1 MQIQTVNSY
10 CAPGVFASQQAANIV
25 FYVAMNVFDIVRKSE
40 LMRFLGS
47 SSG

>member
-1 MQIQTVNSY
+1 MVN
-10 CAPGVFASQQAANIV
+10 PTGLHTSQHDANIV